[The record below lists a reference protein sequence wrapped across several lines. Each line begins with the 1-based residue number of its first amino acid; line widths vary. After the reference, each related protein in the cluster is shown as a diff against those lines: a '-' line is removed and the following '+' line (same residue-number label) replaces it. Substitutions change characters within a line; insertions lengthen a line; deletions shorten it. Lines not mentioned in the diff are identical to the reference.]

1 MTIPV
6 ILILIATGFVLKL
19 LIKKESTFHYL
30 GILANDLL
38 LSFFT
43 FASIASKS
51 LSYLLSLRIVFL
63 SVIGVTLVCLA
74 SSYFYGLLFIKKD
87 RGWRGALLV
96 LSIFPNSA
104 ALGFPMVALFSKDLT
119 PAVLY
124 SAVSLLLVIPLATFL
139 TIRYSRNHSTSKEIL
154 TRALSFP
161 PIPFSL
167 VAIILVLVNVRLP
180 ERFLNFLQSIGWWC
194 LPLMLVYFGSQL
206 SLKNIQIKKI
216 LETGLLRMVIPFI
229 FVLLVCRSAAEPV
242 FLTILIESSMPPAIM
257 AASLLARHKLK
268 AEEASAVTFILTMVA
283 IIMILVFKG
292 LGPFFLTIR

>member
-19 LIKKESTFHYL
+19 LIKKEQTFNYL

-43 FASIASKS
+43 FANIASKS
-51 LSYLLSLRIVFL
+51 LRYLLSLKIVFL
-63 SVIGVTLVCLA
+63 SVISVTLVCLV
-74 SSYFYGLLFIKKD
+74 SSYLYGLLFIKKD
-87 RGWRGALLV
+87 RSWRGALTV
-96 LSIFPNSA
+96 LSVFPNTA
-104 ALGFPMVALFSKDLT
+104 ALGFPLVALFSKDLT

-124 SAVSLLLVIPLATFL
+124 SAVNLLLVIPLATFL
-139 TIRYSRNHSTSKEIL
+139 TIHYSSNHSTHREIL
-154 TRALSFP
+154 TRTLSFP

-167 VAIILVLVNVRLP
+167 AAIILVLINVQLP
-180 ERFLNFLQSIGWWC
+180 ERLLDFLQSIGWWC

-206 SLKNIQIKKI
+206 SLKNLKIKNV
-216 LETGLLRMVIPFI
+216 LEAGLLRMIIPFI
-229 FVLLVCRSAAEPV
+229 FVLLAFRSAAESV

-268 AEEASAVTFILTMVA
+268 AEEAAAVTLILTLVA
-283 IIMILVFKG
+283 IIIIFGLKV
-292 LGPFFLTIR
+292 LGPFFLPIS